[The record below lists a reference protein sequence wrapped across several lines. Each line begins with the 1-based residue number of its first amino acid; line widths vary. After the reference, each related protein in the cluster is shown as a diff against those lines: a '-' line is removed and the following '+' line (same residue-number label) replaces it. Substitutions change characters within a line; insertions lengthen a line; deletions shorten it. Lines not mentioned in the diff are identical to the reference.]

1 MHAPDSLFIK
11 MDATRATRKRQAKAS
26 ESPLVP
32 CGCTYII
39 SSSPC
44 RLADGAAPN
53 TFLMPD
59 LFVTMTDKFAVGL
72 LKLYQPRPNS
82 WFQITS
88 STQNGKPLYAHGGR
102 SYHAEVCSR
111 AVLLLF
117 IFTMTD
123 ALAADFL

>member
-1 MHAPDSLFIK
+1 MHAPHSLFIK

-39 SSSPC
+39 SSSPS
-44 RLADGAAPN
+44 RLADRAAPN
-53 TFLMPD
+53 MFLMPD
-59 LFVTMTDKFAVGL
+59 LFVTTTDTFAVDL
-72 LKLYQPRPNS
+72 LRLYQPSPNN

-88 STQNGKPLYAHGGR
+88 STQNGKPLYAHGGS
-102 SYHAEVCSR
+102 SYHTEVCSR
-111 AVLLLF
+111 AVLLF

-123 ALAADFL
+123 TLAADFL